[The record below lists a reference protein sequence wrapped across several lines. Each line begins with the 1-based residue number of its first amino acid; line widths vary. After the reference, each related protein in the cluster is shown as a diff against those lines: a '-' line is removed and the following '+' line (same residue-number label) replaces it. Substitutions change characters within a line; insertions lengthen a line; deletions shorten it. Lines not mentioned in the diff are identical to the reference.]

1 MNTPDSP
8 CALCQKIDESFVA
21 PRVLLNVGN
30 LMDDLLPGPRRN
42 CKDAMF
48 YLLEAFKAARE
59 KDHERMHTES
69 PRGLLDWLCGLAK
82 ERVLR
87 DAAEKIAI

>member
-1 MNTPDSP
+1 MNTPDSR
-8 CALCQKIDESFVA
+8 CALCQKIDESYVA

-30 LMDDLLPGPRRN
+30 LLDNLLPGPRSN
-42 CKDAMF
+42 CKHAMF
-48 YLLEAFKAARE
+48 YLQEAFRAARE
-59 KDHERMHTES
+59 SDHHRMHAES